1 MQMETHTTR
10 RLETVRCVA
19 EDHGTSPDL
28 IMGRSQKLQ
37 VRAARRAAMMA
48 MRERFDDPVDTI
60 AAFFGRT
67 RRQVQYS
74 IAAAAGWERD
84 EIDRMAIVQAVAA
97 EHRVSLAQ
105 LLRGTGR
112 KPHFVAARRAAIVAV
127 FDAFPDT
134 PAGIAAALGLDQTTV
149 RSHLRATG
157 RDNHPDNLQGAFAP
171 ANAGGRDHAI

>member
-1 MQMETHTTR
+1 MEMESHTYQ

-28 IMGRSQKLQ
+28 IMGRSQKLR
-37 VRAARRAAMMA
+37 VRAARQAAMMA

-60 AAFFGRT
+60 ADFFGRS
-67 RRQVQYS
+67 RRQVQYC

-84 EIDRMAIVQAVAA
+84 ERDRMAIVQAVAA
-97 EHRVSLAQ
+97 AHGVSPAQ
-105 LLRGTGR
+105 LLHGTGR

-134 PAGIAAALGLDQTTV
+134 AAGIAAALGIDQTTV
-149 RSHLRATG
+149 RSHLRASG
-157 RDNHPDNLQGAFAP
+157 RHTQTDNPQGAFAP
-171 ANAGGRDHAI
+171 ANAGGRNHAI